1 MDIESAKQQVKDTI
15 TAYLSRHDNGAYRIP
30 FEMQRPIFL
39 EGPPGVGKTAI
50 VKQAAQ
56 ECCINFLSYSMTH
69 HTRQSALGLPVWW
82 SANTRAK
89 RTRFPNTP

>member
-39 EGPPGVGKTAI
+39 PRLT
-50 VKQAAQ
+50 
-56 ECCINFLSYSMTH
+56 S
-69 HTRQSALGLPVWW
+69 QSTFDV
-82 SANTRAK
+82 T
-89 RTRFPNTP
+89 